1 MDFCMICWIGIQSK
15 AFVGTLSNRIF
26 KKKKI
31 HQKEEWMS
39 LKKRIE
45 SIMVKVGKNKRE
57 WKTIFQLI
65 AIHSL
70 VDGRGENIYTLH
82 YNF

>member
-15 AFVGTLSNRIF
+15 AFVGTLSNRIL
-26 KKKKI
+26 KKKI

-39 LKKRIE
+39 LKKWTE
-45 SIMVKVGKNKRE
+45 SMMVKMGKSERE
-57 WKTIFQLI
+57 FKTIFQLI